1 MQLKV
6 LRLGLCRKLL
16 LVFVIVQAVAG
27 ARDPSLFTKMKIAQ
41 SLSNVPEATIEDLRA
56 FMPSPST
63 VFKKEVLKELE
74 ETTGA
79 LAQTETLPAPSPAP
93 AVSTSGRKH
102 PNVEAIVAA
111 YETEGISV
119 ENIAQMFDWEPAL
132 VKIILA
138 QKSKLYRVS
147 ENVNT
152 DGSKFE
158 IVSDAAFDE
167 IKNAFLTMVKDENV
181 LKPADRAKNMR
192 WLLDEKKGRN
202 DAIKT
207 APVTNNIVSLNQF
220 IKSNRE
226 KYEKRIGALRG
237 TREAIEA

>member
-1 MQLKV
+1 
-6 LRLGLCRKLL
+6 
-16 LVFVIVQAVAG
+16 
-27 ARDPSLFTKMKIAQ
+27 MKIAQ

-63 VFKKEVLKELE
+63 VFKKAALKETE

-79 LAQTETLPAPSPAP
+79 LVQTEILPVAVPAP
-93 AVSTSGRKH
+93 VSTSGRKH

-119 ENIAQMFDWEPAL
+119 ENIAQMFDWELSL
-132 VKIILA
+132 VRIILA

-158 IVSDAAFDE
+158 IVSDDDFDE
-167 IKNAFLTMVKDENV
+167 IKNAFLTMVKNENI